1 MNDGNIRGNREIGE
15 RKQVST
21 TSAASPPTS
30 RALLLEEFGTLPHV
44 VERAVP
50 EPQSGH
56 TLVQMKAATVA
67 HLDLNVLDGQFGILP
82 DLPSIPGTQGS
93 GIVLASDTHPEGA
106 LVRVRGE
113 GLGLSRAGAWAEHAL
128 VPDAAVEVMPDGT
141 DPVLACIYFSPVGTA
156 WASVHSIAQVRPGER
171 VLVTGASGAV
181 GATAVQLAAR
191 AGAEVVGVVGRPA
204 KLPHVPDD
212 AKAVLAA
219 DLSEEAIGGKVDV
232 LIDTVGGTILRD
244 ALGLV
249 RPRGRAA
256 LVGYTADR
264 ELTLDLADFFL
275 ADVSLLPVNMISRG
289 KEVAAEVVRL
299 LPDLSSGELT
309 LPYERYGIDQLE
321 DAVARLRTG
330 EAIGKVVLDLG

>member
-256 LVGYTADR
+256 LVGYTAGR

>member
-1 MNDGNIRGNREIGE
+1 M
-15 RKQVST
+15 ST

-256 LVGYTADR
+256 LVGYTAGR

>member
-156 WASVHSIAQVRPGER
+156 WASVHPIAQVRPGER

-256 LVGYTADR
+256 LVGYTAGR

>member
-21 TSAASPPTS
+21 TSAASTPTS
-30 RALLLEEFGTLPHV
+30 RALLLEEFGSLPHV

-156 WASVHSIAQVRPGER
+156 WASVHPIAQVRPGER

-256 LVGYTADR
+256 LVGYTAGR

>member
-30 RALLLEEFGTLPHV
+30 RALLLEEFGSLPHV

-156 WASVHSIAQVRPGER
+156 WASVHPIAQVRPGER

-256 LVGYTADR
+256 LVGYTAGR

>member
-1 MNDGNIRGNREIGE
+1 MNDGNSGGNSAIGE
-15 RKQVST
+15 RNQVSS
-21 TSAASPPTS
+21 TSAASTPTS
-30 RALLLEEFGTLPHV
+30 RALILEEFGTLPRL

-50 EPQSGH
+50 EPQPGH
-56 TLVQMKAATVA
+56 TLVRMKAATVA

-82 DLPSIPGTQGS
+82 DLPSVPGTQGS
-93 GIVLASDTHPEGA
+93 GIVLASGTHPEGA

-113 GLGLSRAGAWAEHAL
+113 GLGLSRAGAWAEHVL
-128 VPDAAVEVMPDGT
+128 VPDSAVEVMPEGT
-141 DPVLACIYFSPVGTA
+141 DPALACIYFSPVGTA
-156 WASVHSIAQVRPGER
+156 WASVHPIAQVRPGER
-171 VLVTGASGAV
+171 VMVTGASGAV

-204 KLPHVPDD
+204 KLPHVPDA

-219 DLSEEAIGGKVDV
+219 DLSEESIGGKVDV
-232 LIDTVGGTILRD
+232 LIDTVGGTILRN
-244 ALGLV
+244 ALALV

-256 LVGYTADR
+256 LVGYTAGR

-309 LPYERYGIDQLE
+309 LPYERYGIDRLE
-321 DAVARLRTG
+321 DAVGRLRTG
-330 EAIGKVVLDLG
+330 EAVGKVVLDLG